1 MKFHFKLLNC
11 SQVVKV
17 STSKS
22 SRRFLNKLA
31 LINFENGQVKV
42 YLKVSYGIGKCVNGK
57 LVKFYNDGWY
67 LDRKSLFQALDAFR
81 EVQ

>member
-1 MKFHFKLLNC
+1 MKFHFKSLKHGR
-11 SQVVKV
+11 VVKV
-17 STSKS
+17 STSRN

-42 YLKVSYGIGKCVNGK
+42 YLNVCYGTGKCVTGK
-57 LVKFYNDGWY
+57 IVKFYNDGWY
-67 LDRKSLFQALDAFR
+67 IDKKSLFQALVAFR